1 MNQLNELKQRILKSE
16 NRTPEEN
23 LVRAF
28 YLILR
33 KFSLNLEELK
43 NLPVPTFFMLIN
55 LIIEE
60 HEESEKRNKK
70 LNKLQ
75 NKK

>member
-1 MNQLNELKQRILKSE
+1 MNQLNELKQRILKGE

-28 YLILR
+28 YVILR
-33 KFSLNLEELK
+33 KFNFSLEKLK

-60 HEESEKRNKK
+60 HEESEKKNKK
-70 LNKLQ
+70 LNNLP
-75 NKK
+75 NRR